1 MKTKKHIL
9 IVTPGKVRLTET
21 FIRAHL
27 ERLDGSIFYL
37 YTNGQSFFDVE
48 DRPVYDNLKLKRK
61 KLNPLTSLL
70 PYYFYF
76 RLKKKYEKLN
86 HPERDIQE
94 FLYQNHIDVVIAE
107 YGPVGVQ
114 MTAICEEQKV
124 PLIVHYHGFDAYQY
138 ETLKFYK
145 EGYNKMFSYA
155 QAIIAV
161 SHDMQKQLDRL
172 GCPKD
177 KLVLNTYGPNTSYLD
192 VEPDYYSNQIIAVGR
207 HTFKKAPY
215 LTILAFQKILAI
227 YPEMKL
233 SIIGGGELMEVSKH
247 IVKSLNLENSIN
259 LLGPSDV
266 NAILALMKDSCLFVQ
281 HSLRAANGD
290 SEGTPVAI
298 LEAMAAALPVV
309 STRHAGIK
317 DVVIDGETGFLVREG
332 DIEGMAKA
340 MLMILKNR
348 DKAKALGQQGRK
360 RILHEY
366 SIERHIENFNHVIN
380 QVLTRVDS

>member
-1 MKTKKHIL
+1 MKMNKNIL

-21 FIRAHL
+21 FIRAHIEYL
-27 ERLDGSIFYL
+27 EGTLFYL
-37 YTNGQSFFDVE
+37 YTNGQSFFDDK
-48 DRPVYDNLKLKRK
+48 DRPVYEILNLKRK
-61 KLNPLTSLL
+61 NLSPLASLL

-86 HPERDIQE
+86 HPERYIHE
-94 FLYQNHIDVVIAE
+94 FISQNHIDLVIAE

-114 MTAICEEQKV
+114 MTTICEEQKV

-145 EGYNKMFSYA
+145 EGYNRMFSYA

-161 SHDMQKQLDRL
+161 SHDMKKQLGNL
-172 GCPKD
+172 GCPKS
-177 KLVLNTYGPNTSYLD
+177 KLVLNTYGPNTSYLGI
-192 VEPDYYSNQIIAVGR
+192 EPNYFSNQIIAVGR

-233 SIIGGGELMEVSKH
+233 SIVGGGELIEISRH
-247 IVKSLNLENSIN
+247 IIKSLNLDNSVK
-259 LLGPSDV
+259 LVGPADV
-266 NAILALMKDSCLFVQ
+266 NAIMALMKDSCLFVQ
-281 HSLRAANGD
+281 HSLRADNGD

-309 STRHAGIK
+309 STQHAGIK
-317 DVVIDGETGFLVREG
+317 DVVIEGETGFLVEEG
-332 DIEGMAKA
+332 DIEGMGKA

-348 DKAKALGQQGRK
+348 DKAKALGQEGRK
-360 RILHEY
+360 RILHKY
-366 SIERHIENFNHVIN
+366 SMERHIENFNNIIN
-380 QVLTRVDS
+380 QVLTRGKL